1 MVDRSY
7 FTEILALVL
16 AASVAWPNSGF
27 TRTGQA
33 AISITSSVIESH
45 LGDALFQAPNQGFKA
60 VPERPLLKQRRVL
73 DDDPAMLSD
82 DSEDWIEDS
91 NSLVAAYP
99 AAPAHGSFFT
109 ATLAVGMN
117 AGVPP
122 ASTAPRQMFCRYQC

>member
-1 MVDRSY
+1 VVDRSY
-7 FTEILALVL
+7 FTEILALLL
-16 AASVAWPNSGF
+16 AASVGWPNSGF

-33 AISITSSVIESH
+33 AISTTSSVIESH
-45 LGDALFQAPNQGFKA
+45 LGAALFLAPNQGFKP
-60 VPERPLLKQRRVL
+60 VPERHLLKQRRVL

-82 DSEDWIEDS
+82 DLEDWIEDS
-91 NSLVAAYP
+91 NGLVAAYP